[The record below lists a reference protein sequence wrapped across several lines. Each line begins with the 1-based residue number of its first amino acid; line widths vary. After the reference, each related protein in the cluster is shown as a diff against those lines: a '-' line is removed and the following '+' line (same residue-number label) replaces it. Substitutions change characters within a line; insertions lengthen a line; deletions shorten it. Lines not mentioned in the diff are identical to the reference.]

1 MPEFLRVFGVRV
13 TLIGD
18 KKGPTQS
25 KKGEVIRDLSLL
37 VFFKPDLSLAYRSLD
52 LTYMR

>member
-1 MPEFLRVFGVRV
+1 MPAFFEVFGVRV

-37 VFFKPDLSLAYRSLD
+37 VFFKPGLSLAYRSLSLD
-52 LTYMR
+52 YQR